1 MSSEAWLL
9 RGISSIPGE
18 LRLSGSTLSFTAH
31 DTGTAWD
38 WQLRK
43 LERGAGSTGF
53 MEALKRGERFVLF
66 KESLAD
72 VRVRSP
78 WYYFSGGVVLEIRRQ
93 KYRMSFGQPARSSA
107 EDNELQTI
115 GAMRRAGKRWL
126 RALNAQ

>member
-18 LRLSGSTLSFTAH
+18 LRLSGSILSFTAH

-53 MEALKRGERFVLF
+53 MEALKRGGRAVLF
-66 KESLAD
+66 SESLAD
-72 VRVRSP
+72 LRVRSP

-93 KYRMSFGQPARSSA
+93 KYRLSFGQPARSSA
-107 EDNELQTI
+107 DDNELQTI
-115 GAMRRAGKRWL
+115 GTTRRAGKQWL
-126 RALNAQ
+126 RALNAE